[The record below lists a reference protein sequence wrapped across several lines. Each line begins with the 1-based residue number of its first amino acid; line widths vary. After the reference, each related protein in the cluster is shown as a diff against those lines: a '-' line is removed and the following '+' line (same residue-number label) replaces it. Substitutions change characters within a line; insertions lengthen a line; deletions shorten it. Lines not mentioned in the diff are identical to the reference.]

1 MSGNT
6 NTTNGSVLPH
16 RSLWVRFGE
25 LVRFSH
31 TLFALPFA
39 IWATVMSLIVPWP
52 DSIDVVANTYWRWL
66 GIVLCMVFA
75 RSSAMA
81 FNRWMDADIDGKNP
95 RTSMRHLPAGSLT
108 RGQVKAFWL
117 LNSAGFVLSCFLFWP
132 NVLPVICS
140 LPVLFFLWGYS
151 YTKRFTSFCHVW
163 LGISLMLAPV
173 CAWVAMRGEVV
184 QAYPQDLLP
193 AVWIGLSVL
202 FWVTGFDIIY
212 ALQDE
217 TFDRAEGLHSIPA
230 RLGVKKSLWL
240 AAGLH
245 VIMLLLLVSL
255 AFLFP
260 QLSLGGIYLTAVGA
274 IALLLI
280 WEHRLANPQDLM
292 KLNIAFFQI
301 NIVISFLLM
310 TAGIVDGLI

>member
-1 MSGNT
+1 MNGNT
-6 NTTNGSVLPH
+6 NTTQLAEIP
-16 RSLWVRFGE
+16 RRPLWVRFGE
-25 LVRFSH
+25 LIRFSH

-39 IWATVMSLIVPWP
+39 VWATALSLIVPWP
-52 DSIDVVANTYWRWL
+52 ESLNTVSNVYWRWL
-66 GIVLCMVFA
+66 GILLCMVFA

-81 FNRWMDADIDGKNP
+81 FNRWVDADIDGKNP
-95 RTSMRHLPAGSLT
+95 RTSMRHIPAGSLT
-108 RGQVKAFWL
+108 EGQVRAFWL
-117 LNSAGFVLSCFLFWP
+117 LTSACFVLSCFLFWP

-140 LPVLFFLWGYS
+140 LPVLLFLWGYS
-151 YTKRFTSFCHVW
+151 YTKRFTFLCHAW
-163 LGISLMLAPV
+163 LGFALMLAPV
-173 CAWVAMRGEVV
+173 SAWIAMRGEVV
-184 QAYPQDLLP
+184 QVFPLDLLP

-217 TFDRAEGLHSIPA
+217 AFDRGAGLHSIPA
-230 RLGVKKSLWL
+230 RMGVQLSLRI

-245 VIMLLLLVSL
+245 GMMLVLLVSL

-274 IALLLI
+274 IAVLLI
-280 WEHRLANPQDLM
+280 WEHRLANPQDLT

-301 NIVISFLLM
+301 NILISFLLM